1 MGEGG
6 GGHCEILLTYV
17 GTATTLFIR
26 LPLAMPPIMQLF
38 RKHWQKTFVTLSGFW
53 PLLGWRGL
61 GGGGGGG
68 LVNTLKKENL

>member
-53 PLLGWRGL
+53 WGVFGGV

-68 LVNTLKKENL
+68 GGGGEG